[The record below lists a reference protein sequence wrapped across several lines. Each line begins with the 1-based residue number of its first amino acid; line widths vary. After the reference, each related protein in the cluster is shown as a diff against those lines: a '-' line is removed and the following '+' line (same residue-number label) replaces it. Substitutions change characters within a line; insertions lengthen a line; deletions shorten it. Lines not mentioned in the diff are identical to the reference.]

1 MELDLSCFEIILIA
15 SINSSSFSAIL
26 LLSLDQAKVAS
37 DLTADFLQVFELSLE
52 LFTSI
57 SLVIQLSFQLR
68 NVRSATHLA
77 NLRWSWLH
85 FWGRFKGFLQITHF
99 ILGLLRYVSFFGI
112 LIWIWNVKVVKITGN
127 QCLLLLV
134 HWLSNNW
141 WLWLDWS
148 SSHTTAL
155 LTWPDRFEAWEGSL
169 AKHRFLGRGLIRA
182 KLLVESL
189 KSSPAELTF
198 SVSIIAIGTW
208 CLVESSHG
216 TILASSLG
224 PLRTSV
230 LPLVNKSTL
239 SSIPKVAISILLLL
253 HLGHLSSNLRNRV
266 LSEPALVCLNALF
279 HLLGFEAV
287 HNRKIRLDLKT

>member
-1 MELDLSCFEIILIA
+1 MELASFLRPIQGLPADHPLHLGPPPLCF
-15 SINSSSFSAIL
+15 
-26 LLSLDQAKVAS
+26 
-37 DLTADFLQVFELSLE
+37 
-52 LFTSI
+52 
-57 SLVIQLSFQLR
+57 
-68 NVRSATHLA
+68 
-77 NLRWSWLH
+77 
-85 FWGRFKGFLQITHF
+85 
-99 ILGLLRYVSFFGI
+99 LLRHINLDLECQSCQDHRQPVPPLACSLTVY
-112 LIWIWNVKVVKITGN
+112 N
-127 QCLLLLV
+127 
-134 HWLSNNW
+134 WL
-141 WLWLDWS
+141 LWLDWS

-266 LSEPALVCLNALF
+266 LSEPALVSLNALF
-279 HLLGFEAV
+279 HLLSFEAV